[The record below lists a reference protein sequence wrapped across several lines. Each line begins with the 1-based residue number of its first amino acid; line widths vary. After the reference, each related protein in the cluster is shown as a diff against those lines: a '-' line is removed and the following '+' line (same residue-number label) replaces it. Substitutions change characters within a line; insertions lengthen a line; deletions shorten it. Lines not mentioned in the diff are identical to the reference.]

1 MKIKYKILF
10 TFLFCVLFF
19 ANVKESRTEEIINLE
34 TEKSVIDIEN
44 ESISAADGV
53 LLKYGDISIKS
64 DNLTE
69 MSFLIKVHRR

>member
-19 ANVKESRTEEIINLE
+19 ANVKESRTEEVINLE

-53 LLKYGDISIKS
+53 LLKY
-64 DNLTE
+64 
-69 MSFLIKVHRR
+69 